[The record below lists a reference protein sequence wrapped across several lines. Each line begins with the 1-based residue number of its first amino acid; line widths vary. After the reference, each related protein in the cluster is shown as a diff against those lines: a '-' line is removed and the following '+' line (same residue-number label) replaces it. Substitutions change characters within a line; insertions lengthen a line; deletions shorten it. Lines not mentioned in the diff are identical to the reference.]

1 MFLETVFVS
10 LGLLAFG
17 AILCAFGFRLFVVL
31 LPVFAFFAGFEITA
45 QAIQELFG
53 VGFLRTASSW
63 VFGFIVGLLFA
74 VVAYLFYYGAVV
86 ILAGAVGYEIG
97 VGVLIGIGSTSGF
110 LLFIVGLVLGLAL
123 AAAVVLLNLPKVLII
138 VLTALAG
145 ASMIVSGIL
154 IALGQIPLTS
164 LSSGV
169 VGSLIRLSWFWS
181 LVCLVVAVAGMA
193 IQMLMPSAY
202 QITPYGETQMFE
214 PIPPSPSTDAAT
226 PPNSAPSAGQ
236 GGLPAM

>member
-1 MFLETVFVS
+1 MFLQTVFVS

-17 AILCAFGFRLFVVL
+17 AILCAFGFRLFVIL

-97 VGVLIGIGSTSGF
+97 VGILIGIGSTSGF

-138 VLTALAG
+138 ALTAFAG

-154 IALGQIPLTS
+154 VALGQIPIAA

-169 VGSLIRLSWFWS
+169 VGSLIRLSWFWT
-181 LVCLVVAVAGMA
+181 LVCLVVAAVGFA
-193 IQMLMPSAY
+193 IQILMPSAY
-202 QITPYGETQMFE
+202 QVTPYGETQMFE
-214 PIPPSPSTDAAT
+214 PIPPTADAAT
-226 PPNSAPSAGQ
+226 PPTSAPGTGQ
-236 GGLPAM
+236 GGLPAV

>member
-1 MFLETVFVS
+1 MFLQTVFVS

-17 AILCAFGFRLFVVL
+17 AILCAFGFRLFVIL

-97 VGVLIGIGSTSGF
+97 VGILIGIGSTSGF
-110 LLFIVGLVLGLAL
+110 LLFIVG
-123 AAAVVLLNLPKVLII
+123 
-138 VLTALAG
+138 
-145 ASMIVSGIL
+145 
-154 IALGQIPLTS
+154 
-164 LSSGV
+164 
-169 VGSLIRLSWFWS
+169 
-181 LVCLVVAVAGMA
+181 
-193 IQMLMPSAY
+193 
-202 QITPYGETQMFE
+202 
-214 PIPPSPSTDAAT
+214 
-226 PPNSAPSAGQ
+226 
-236 GGLPAM
+236 

>member
-1 MFLETVFVS
+1 MFLQTVFVS

-17 AILCAFGFRLFVVL
+17 AILCAFGFRLFVIL

-138 VLTALAG
+138 ALTALAG

-154 IALGQIPLTS
+154 IALGQIPLTA

-169 VGSLIRLSWFWS
+169 VGSLIRLSWFWT
-181 LVCLVVAVAGMA
+181 LVALVVAAAGIA
-193 IQMLMPSAY
+193 IQILMPSAY
-202 QITPYGETQMFE
+202 QVTPYGETQMFE
-214 PIPPSPSTDAAT
+214 PIPPSPSTDAAI

-236 GGLPAM
+236 EGLPAV

>member
-154 IALGQIPLTS
+154 IALGQIPLTA

-169 VGSLIRLSWFWS
+169 VGSLIRLSWFWT
-181 LVCLVVAVAGMA
+181 LVALVVAAAGIA
-193 IQMLMPSAY
+193 IQILMPSAY
-202 QITPYGETQMFE
+202 QVTPYGETQMFE
-214 PIPPSPSTDAAT
+214 PLPSSADAAT
-226 PPNSAPSAGQ
+226 PPNSASSAGQ